1 VLVIED
7 PQEKFAAFEAAD
19 VALAASGTVSTELAL
34 SATPMVIG
42 YRLGRLTAMIARRYV
57 RVSYITLINL
67 ILNRR
72 AIPEFVQDDCTA
84 ENLSAELVQLITNSA
99 ARVAQVTASAQA
111 VKALGLGEE
120 KPSVRAA
127 RAVLAVMREPRKEK
141 AALTGAASK
150 KV

>member
-1 VLVIED
+1 
-7 PQEKFAAFEAAD
+7 
-19 VALAASGTVSTELAL
+19 
-34 SATPMVIG
+34 
-42 YRLGRLTAMIARRYV
+42 
-57 RVSYITLINL
+57 VSYITLINL